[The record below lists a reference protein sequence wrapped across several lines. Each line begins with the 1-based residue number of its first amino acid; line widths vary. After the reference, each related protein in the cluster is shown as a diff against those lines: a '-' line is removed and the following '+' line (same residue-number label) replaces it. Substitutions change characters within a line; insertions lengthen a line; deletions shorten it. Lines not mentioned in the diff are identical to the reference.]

1 MNIRFFLAFVAVLF
15 AVSIPL
21 FAHHGAS
28 IYEST
33 KLTTLKGIVVE
44 YKFMNPHTEL
54 SLDVNDGSGKTQ
66 RWSTEAAS
74 LVTMS
79 RMGWT
84 RDMFKPGDQITVTG
98 NIAKNGT
105 YAIRLRTVLAPN
117 GKLYTID
124 RGEDYAGQ

>member
-1 MNIRFFLAFVAVLF
+1 MKSRLFFVMLAALF
-15 AVSIPL
+15 AMSAPL

-28 IYEST
+28 VYDSA
-33 KLTTLKGIVVE
+33 KLTTLKGTVVE
-44 YKFMNPHTEL
+44 FKFMNPHTEL
-54 SLDVNDGSGKTQ
+54 TLDVKDAAGKTQ

-84 RDMFKPGDQITVTG
+84 KDLFKPGDAITVTG
-98 NIAKNGT
+98 NATKNGT
-105 YAIRLRTVLAPN
+105 YAMRLRTVLAPN

>member
-1 MNIRFFLAFVAVLF
+1 MKIRFFLALVAALF
-15 AVSIPL
+15 AASVPL
-21 FAHHGAS
+21 LAHHGAS
-28 IYEST
+28 IYESE
-33 KLTTLKGIVVE
+33 KLTTLKGTVAE

-54 SLDVNDGSGKTQ
+54 SIDVKDGSGKNQ

-84 RDMFKPGDQITVTG
+84 KDLFKPGDQITVTG

-105 YAIRLRTVLAPN
+105 YAMRLRTVLAPN